1 MECFT
6 FFFVMVCIFL
16 KHEILKDKDFLKL
29 SKFTLLHE
37 QHLFEIQAA
46 LPLPNLNW
54 KCFLLEPIKT
64 GEQFPL
70 KSAPQG

>member
-6 FFFVMVCIFL
+6 FFFMVVCIFL
-16 KHEILKDKDFLKL
+16 KLKILKEQNFLKP

-54 KCFLLEPIKT
+54 ECFLLEPIKT
-64 GEQFPL
+64 GEQFPF